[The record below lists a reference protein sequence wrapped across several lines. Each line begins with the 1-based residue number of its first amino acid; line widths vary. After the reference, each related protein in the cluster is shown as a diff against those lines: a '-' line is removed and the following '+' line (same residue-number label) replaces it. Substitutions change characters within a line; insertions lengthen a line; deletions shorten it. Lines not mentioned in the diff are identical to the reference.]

1 MVPYE
6 IVTISTGRF
15 SSVHSQLLSELL
27 NSINLT
33 KIMEK
38 LQKSQKM
45 QKVHLQAYMAN
56 LWYVRTSQIAYDTSV
71 TMRIVLWT
79 VWLIEAMQVL
89 FTIYGQDYPYT

>member
-1 MVPYE
+1 
-6 IVTISTGRF
+6 
-15 SSVHSQLLSELL
+15 
-27 NSINLT
+27 
-33 KIMEK
+33 MEK

-56 LWYVRTSQIAYDTSV
+56 LWYVLTSQIAYDTSV

-89 FTIYGQDYPYT
+89 FTIYGQDYPHTIQILTRIRIS